1 VRARI
6 IVEVNMVTVARS
18 VGLEISRR
26 DQQIIGLA
34 LRKLGRARFSFEE
47 ALRALREA
55 TEELIPDGRV
65 YFLGVPGAAG
75 SEGTASGPI
84 VGSLI
89 SGVGIVESATGIEL
103 VRVERGG
110 EVRTLGRF
118 GR

>member
-1 VRARI
+1 
-6 IVEVNMVTVARS
+6 MVTAARR

-26 DQQIIGLA
+26 DRKIVGRA
-34 LRKLGRARFSFEE
+34 LRKLGGAGLGFDD

-65 YFLGVPGAAG
+65 YFLGAAGAAG
-75 SEGTASGPI
+75 SAGTASGPI

-110 EVRTLGRF
+110 GEIRTLGRF